1 MDHKYICKFERC
13 FEDKENVYILLELC
27 ESETVNHIYKKRK
40 VLTEPEVKYYVFQL
54 LLAIIY
60 LHRKNVV
67 HRDLKLGNLFLS
79 KNMNMKLGKISKY
92 IFKKKVY
99 IFQKLYL
106 MSR

>member
-79 KNMNMKLGKISKY
+79 KNMNMKLGWWI
-92 IFKKKVY
+92 IFEVLFVLREYYKKKW
-99 IFQKLYL
+99 I
-106 MSR
+106 